1 MAVITVDL
9 GFWPSIKLFA
19 RSSLAEIPAA
29 FLEQLCDWAS
39 AHGTGHEDQDA
50 PAADSIRYCHV
61 LPDSPSVPFWRALFI
76 IFLLGLGFVLQ
87 F

>member
-29 FLEQLCDWAS
+29 FLGQLCDWAS
-39 AHGTGHEDQDA
+39 AHGMGHEDQDA
-50 PAADSIRYCHV
+50 PAADSIRH
-61 LPDSPSVPFWRALFI
+61 LPCFAGFPFCS
-76 IFLLGLGFVLQ
+76 LLDGPFY
-87 F
+87 